1 MSHVEVLPESMLLI
15 RSAAAG
21 TSGAV
26 GPVELQLLI
35 GKVYS
40 QWDKHFA
47 SALAVYDGL
56 IEKFPDDFRHAGRIA
71 CFMKLQTKIALQS
84 ILCLLRMP
92 TGNYSHCSFMKHHK
106 VIFQNAGFLS

>member
-1 MSHVEVLPESMLLI
+1 M
-15 RSAAAG
+15 
-21 TSGAV
+21 

-56 IEKFPDDFRHAGRIA
+56 IEKFPDDFRHAHHFACLMTDGIA
-71 CFMKLQTKIALQS
+71 VFPVLFLHAYRECQS
-84 ILCLLRMP
+84 SLIEASQSDLPEHIHFQLSLMP
-92 TGNYSHCSFMKHHK
+92 SIQLNHTELF
-106 VIFQNAGFLS
+106 A

>member
-1 MSHVEVLPESMLLI
+1 M
-15 RSAAAG
+15 
-21 TSGAV
+21 

-56 IEKFPDDFRHAGRIA
+56 IEKFPDDFRHARHIA
-71 CFMKLQTKIALQS
+71 CSMADGIAVYLV
-84 ILCLLRMP
+84 L
-92 TGNYSHCSFMKHHK
+92 
-106 VIFQNAGFLS
+106 FLHAYRD